1 MGIPSC
7 VDSNSSDNSNYSSPV
22 PIIGLYVA
30 GASSVCLL
38 FIALDMYVGFR
49 NRKRWLPCHFFPLN
63 SVTLTILGI
72 ATKLPVD
79 LTTSMPSS
87 QDQLSKLTGTIF
99 ICVCMGFFMP
109 SLGRCTESESA
120 SNLISLSIFVITVLV
135 NICIQMH
142 TGLINSFEREH
153 IISLCCM
160 MLMLSMLWSDHF
172 FVHGEKQH
180 STDYIKDY
188 FSNGGG
194 SLLQRLKVCFLY
206 CYESNPQLRRS
217 RKDAC
222 PVTCAL
228 CITCI
233 VVLLKVILQSHISKD
248 LKFCKDLSDYGWS
261 MRTIVFSQIVAIL
274 VGGLGAIIRFLSL
287 TNHLQTMFVI
297 SDDFSGFIGMI
308 TFPVAI
314 LFYLI
319 ASVVFFAAVS
329 LAFPLGIAIELVS
342 DLNSC
347 FRNARECNYGAH
359 IKPRKP
365 KDENEDEEVREEY
378 KGLKS
383 DKGRPFDNWTLRKS
397 GEKMKRLIA
406 YSKALL
412 PNHLIQLLRQTP
424 PSQESLTTF
433 LRDKHESCSAFI
445 AVLTGIVALSIPS
458 SQSRR
463 IFDSLNEIYEILY
476 YIDQRMSSPSIK
488 KKSHEIYIWW
498 KGEDLYSYF
507 RKFNSD
513 VDPFQM
519 QLEQAIETIKSVKG
533 QSSWANHLISQEVDV
548 ILDFVQQKAYTSMDE
563 LHVGLEQL
571 FVDMLNER
579 LGLLPGTILK
589 EINESTPEDL
599 EKRVQEAFVVVSKVQ
614 ELEGLI
620 QWSFPAGTTITSL
633 VSEAPVVDVVATLES
648 NNSNAIAIDA
658 NTDHV
663 EIQIIEHQSS
673 SMVLEGASSS
683 AREEGVAKKRG
694 KYNGNP
700 KTLVT
705 DPMELFREEEGSN
718 DEACFCICKPKDEDE
733 VHEDEE
739 VTKEYKRLISDQGL
753 SLDHWILKKSGRD
766 LKRWINM
773 S

>member
-7 VDSNSSDNSNYSSPV
+7 VDTNSSDNSNCSSPV

-38 FIALDMYVGFR
+38 FIALDMYAGFR
-49 NRKRWLPCHFFPLN
+49 NRKRWLPCRFFPLN
-63 SVTLTILGI
+63 SVTLTLLAI

-79 LTTSMPSS
+79 LTTSMPSL

-99 ICVCMGFFMP
+99 ICICMGFFMP
-109 SLGRCTESESA
+109 SLGFCTESESV
-120 SNLISLSIFVITVLV
+120 SNLISLTIFVITVLV

-142 TGLINSFEREH
+142 TGLINSFKKEH
-153 IISLCCM
+153 IIILCCM
-160 MLMLSMLWSDHF
+160 MQMLNLLWNDYFS
-172 FVHGEKQH
+172 VLGEKQH
-180 STDYIKDY
+180 STDYVKDY

-217 RKDAC
+217 RNDVC
-222 PVTCAL
+222 PITSAL
-228 CITCI
+228 CVACI
-233 VVLLKVILQSHISKD
+233 VVLLKVILQSLISKD

-261 MRTIVFSQIVAIL
+261 MWAILFSQIVAIL
-274 VGGLGAIIRFLSL
+274 VGGLGAIIRSLSL
-287 TNHLQTMFVI
+287 TNHMQTMFVMPGYI
-297 SDDFSGFIGMI
+297 SGFSGMI
-308 TFPVAI
+308 SFPVAI
-314 LFYLI
+314 LLRLI
-319 ASVVFFAAVS
+319 ASFVFVAAGSFAIPSAIAAV
-329 LAFPLGIAIELVS
+329 LVIALK
-342 DLNSC
+342 SC
-347 FRNARECNYGAH
+347 LQNARECNYGAH
-359 IKPRKP
+359 FKPRKP
-365 KDENEDEEVREEY
+365 KDENEDEEVGEEY

-383 DKGRPFDNWTLRKS
+383 NVGRPFDNWTLRKS
-397 GEKMKRLIA
+397 GEEMKRLIA
-406 YSKALL
+406 YSKAIV

-433 LRDKHESCSAFI
+433 LRDKHERCSAFI

-458 SQSRR
+458 SQSQR
-463 IFDSLNEIYEILY
+463 IFHSLNEIYEILF
-476 YIDQRMSSPSIK
+476 YIDQTMSSASIK
-488 KKSHEIYIWW
+488 KKSYEMYILW

-579 LGLLPGTILK
+579 LGLLPGTIIK

-599 EKRVQEAFVVVSKVQ
+599 EKRVQAALKVVSKVR

-633 VSEAPVVDVVATLES
+633 VSEAPVVDVVATTLES
-648 NNSNAIAIDA
+648 NNSNAIVIDA
-658 NTDHV
+658 NTDND
-663 EIQIIEHQSS
+663 EIQIREHQSNT
-673 SMVLEGASSS
+673 SMPHEGASSS
-683 AREEGVAKKRG
+683 GENSAV
-694 KYNGNP
+694 
-700 KTLVT
+700 V
-705 DPMELFREEEGSN
+705 SVVV
-718 DEACFCICKPKDEDE
+718 EDE
-733 VHEDEE
+733 IIQIE
-739 VTKEYKRLISDQGL
+739 
-753 SLDHWILKKSGRD
+753 
-766 LKRWINM
+766 
-773 S
+773 